1 MPLPCVGSL
10 HASPRLLYRPQDYGS
25 ISGHK
30 AMMTEIFHR
39 GPISCTIDAAP
50 IEKYTGGI
58 ATHWLLI
65 GPQQWAEKQ
74 NAQLV

>member
-1 MPLPCVGSL
+1 MCCL
-10 HASPRLLYRPQDYGS
+10 HASPHLLDERQDYGS

-30 AMMTEIFHR
+30 AMMKEIFHR

-50 IEKYTGGI
+50 IEKYQGGI
-58 ATHWLLI
+58 ATEWLPL
-65 GPQQWAEKQ
+65 GSQQWAEGK